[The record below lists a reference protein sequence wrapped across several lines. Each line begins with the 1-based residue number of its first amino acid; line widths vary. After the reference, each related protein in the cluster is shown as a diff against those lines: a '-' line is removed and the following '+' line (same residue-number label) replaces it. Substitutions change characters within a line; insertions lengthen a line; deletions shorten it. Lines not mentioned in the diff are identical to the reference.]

1 MLQNSCR
8 IKKNEQSVDCSFSSE
23 WQDLNLRP
31 LPPSASMV
39 EMCASYFASRSSELG
54 FISPFRRYS
63 LRQNDSQSFLLV
75 PPVCSESDPKLKCY
89 HAEIKK
95 ERFCVP
101 SLFLSDKTWT
111 CGLYHPNGVRLVCKS
126 ANIVEY
132 LPISLIFRGF
142 RLLFGKYR
150 LLKKCTRCRKNTILY
165 QNFVPDFSAFQGFCG
180 FCLKGLY
187 HIFLKKSSAESYLF
201 EN

>member
-1 MLQNSCR
+1 MSSC
-8 IKKNEQSVDCSFSSE
+8 
-23 WQDLNLRP
+23 
-31 LPPSASMV
+31 PSALFGLMWQN
-39 EMCASYFASRSSELG
+39 ANRSALRNLNVPYGDTTELPIAKKKINPISE
-54 FISPFRRYS
+54 
-63 LRQNDSQSFLLV
+63 
-75 PPVCSESDPKLKCY
+75 C
-89 HAEIKK
+89 
-95 ERFCVP
+95 
-101 SLFLSDKTWT
+101 LSDLFGLSDTTWT

>member
-1 MLQNSCR
+1 MQKSPQVVKHVVKGEKWACSTLDEG
-8 IKKNEQSVDCSFSSE
+8 KNKPIYYVMKTRDF
-23 WQDLNLRP
+23 
-31 LPPSASMV
+31 
-39 EMCASYFASRSSELG
+39 
-54 FISPFRRYS
+54 
-63 LRQNDSQSFLLV
+63 
-75 PPVCSESDPKLKCY
+75 K
-89 HAEIKK
+89 
-95 ERFCVP
+95 RFCEINKEKSGILRLP
-101 SLFLSDKTWT
+101 IFGLSDKTWT

-180 FCLKGLY
+180 FCLKELY

>member
-1 MLQNSCR
+1 M
-8 IKKNEQSVDCSFSSE
+8 NERF
-23 WQDLNLRP
+23 
-31 LPPSASMV
+31 
-39 EMCASYFASRSSELG
+39 F
-54 FISPFRRYS
+54 F
-63 LRQNDSQSFLLV
+63 
-75 PPVCSESDPKLKCY
+75 SESRAEDLYHLQTSHFKTYVLNYVPASTIGKRQGGKKTKIRTRKCGKSKW
-89 HAEIKK
+89 IKEK
-95 ERFCVP
+95 SGILRLPIFG
-101 SLFLSDKTWT
+101 LSDKTWT